1 MFTPK
6 SQKLGLETPH
16 QDVPD
21 EEMFVDAAPIG
32 RLHMDTEG
40 MVIHANPWWYALTGS
55 TREQSSGD
63 GWLKT
68 VHPDDRGLIEAEWH
82 TAVDEG
88 REMSAQFRV
97 LRTDGIELAVFM
109 RAAPVETA
117 GGDVAGFT
125 AVLDDVTDRVRMQ
138 EALARSEARY
148 RLLAEHSTDFIS
160 RHTPSGVYTYAS
172 PICETL
178 LGYLPSELVG
188 TSAYEHF
195 HPDDLKRIAASH
207 DRVLATPDIST
218 VAYRI
223 RRKDG
228 TYTWFE
234 TTART
239 VRDEGS
245 GEITEIIAVSRDIT
259 ERRKA
264 EETDRLEHLLY
275 AKDRFLAT
283 VSHELRTPLTSLVGF
298 AEILRTNSHSLTERE
313 RDEFIETLSRESADL
328 AAIIDDL
335 LVLTR
340 ADHGTLALA
349 SVPVDLKAQAAQ
361 VLEAMGLRDRIP
373 IEVDGDPARA
383 EGDPARIRQI
393 LRNLINNAIA
403 YGEDPIRIQ
412 VGLDGATIHIAVINA
427 GRPIPQEV
435 GDRIFEPYHR
445 VGGDSGKPDSMG
457 LGLTVSRTLARLMGG
472 QLTYEPGD
480 GGNTFLLSLPALS
493 NVVAIRP

>member
-1 MFTPK
+1 
-6 SQKLGLETPH
+6 
-16 QDVPD
+16 
-21 EEMFVDAAPIG
+21 
-32 RLHMDTEG
+32 
-40 MVIHANPWWYALTGS
+40 
-55 TREQSSGD
+55 
-63 GWLKT
+63 
-68 VHPDDRGLIEAEWH
+68 
-82 TAVDEG
+82 
-88 REMSAQFRV
+88 
-97 LRTDGIELAVFM
+97 
-109 RAAPVETA
+109 
-117 GGDVAGFT
+117 
-125 AVLDDVTDRVRMQ
+125 
-138 EALARSEARY
+138 
-148 RLLAEHSTDFIS
+148 
-160 RHTPSGVYTYAS
+160 
-172 PICETL
+172 L

-207 DRVLATPDIST
+207 DRVLAKPDIST